1 MPSITWFRRNKDPIS
16 LDNVLLTNDTDGQLN
31 LINITRHQT
40 GFYECQASNGIHG
53 HIASKEV
60 QVHVLC
66 KYFFDRIRQDKIE
79 HDLWLEISLS
89 KKVWC
94 VGRNVEGRYCLN

>member
-1 MPSITWFRRNKDPIS
+1 MPSITWFRRNKDPTS

-53 HIASKEV
+53 HIANKEV

-66 KYFFDRIRQDKIE
+66 KYFFDRIREDDVG
-79 HDLWLEISLS
+79 HDLYHDLSLRKGIMRRS
-89 KKVWC
+89 KMLKGVI
-94 VGRNVEGRYCLN
+94 V